1 MTRIR
6 TSIYSVSVDII
17 GYSCMLT
24 NNILLL
30 LTLQELGD
38 KDKNEYI
45 FCLGGIQHGGAAL
58 LSAQGTLL
66 YEMSR

>member
-1 MTRIR
+1 M
-6 TSIYSVSVDII
+6 V
-17 GYSCMLT
+17 T

-45 FCLGGIQHGGAAL
+45 FCLGGIRHGDAAL